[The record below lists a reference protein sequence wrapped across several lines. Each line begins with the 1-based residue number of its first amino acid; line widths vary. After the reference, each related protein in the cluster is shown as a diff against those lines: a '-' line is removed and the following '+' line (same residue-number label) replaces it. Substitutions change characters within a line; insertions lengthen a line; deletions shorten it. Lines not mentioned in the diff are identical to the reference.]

1 MDEEADAR
9 RAAQLA
15 ASSRAVSFGQD
26 TSRLY
31 DRDNGKKP
39 WRAEHPATDDEK
51 EIGKAARDDILQRF
65 PLATLNS
72 KELVETHI
80 AYLRDIVQTK
90 GGHEAAR
97 ARERLSATAAAQQQ
111 WLRIPVY
118 QPDRRLAVQARER
131 FVTYIREQPHG
142 KVLHESAVPRKHPY
156 DVGKLACTLLVRV
169 EPACHLAMNIA
180 EHLCRLVS
188 HCCHRL
194 PSTDSCVQPTLLSTL

>member
-1 MDEEADAR
+1 MRASRLQIPSPLSKGYGRRGR
-9 RAAQLA
+9 RATRRSAGSVVTRRQL
-15 ASSRAVSFGQD
+15 RWQD

-97 ARERLSATAAAQQQ
+97 ARERLSATSAAQQQ
-111 WLRIPVY
+111 WLRMPVY

-131 FVTYIREQPHG
+131 FVTY
-142 KVLHESAVPRKHPY
+142 
-156 DVGKLACTLLVRV
+156 DLALLLQL
-169 EPACHLAMNIA
+169 E
-180 EHLCRLVS
+180 
-188 HCCHRL
+188 
-194 PSTDSCVQPTLLSTL
+194 D